1 MSVSVVIPAFNRAEF
16 LGDTLLSVL
25 HQTRRPDEI
34 LVIDDGSTD
43 ETRGVVETFEGR
55 VAYHYQNNAG
65 LAAARTTGLRLSRGD
80 LLCFLDSDDLLLPA
94 ALEELEEALNAAPE
108 AALAYCRS
116 QTIDAAGEII
126 ERRWAMEDYAGD
138 VWQRLID
145 GNFIRSSGCALVRR
159 SHLVRVE
166 PWDTAFAANEDWDMW
181 VRLAETAPFVRVD
194 APLFQYRVHGSN
206 MSADVFRMHTQ
217 TFRML
222 EKQIARNRHRPE
234 RRRYLKHAEERAR
247 RVVAHECRI
256 RAREA
261 LERSEP
267 EAALRQLSRA
277 LRLRPRFLLQPRIW
291 RAMAR
296 AGWMLSRERGNGRLR
311 EALR

>member
-126 ERRWAMEDYAGD
+126 ERRWAMEDHAGD

-145 GNFIRSSGCALVRR
+145 GNFVRSSGCALVRR

-181 VRLAETAPFVRVD
+181 VRLAEAAPFVRVD

-217 TFRML
+217 T
-222 EKQIARNRHRPE
+222 
-234 RRRYLKHAEERAR
+234 
-247 RVVAHECRI
+247 
-256 RAREA
+256 
-261 LERSEP
+261 
-267 EAALRQLSRA
+267 
-277 LRLRPRFLLQPRIW
+277 
-291 RAMAR
+291 
-296 AGWMLSRERGNGRLR
+296 
-311 EALR
+311 